1 MDISTVSSIVDVGL
15 DVLATVGGS
24 AIVAAF
30 LPKPTDEAYKIFLIV
45 RKIVDFVGAN
55 WFNAKNGS

>member
-1 MDISTVSSIVDVGL
+1 MDIGTFSTIIDTGL
-15 DVLATVGGS
+15 NVLATVGGS
-24 AIVAAF
+24 AIAAAF
-30 LPKPTDEAYKIFLIV
+30 LPKPSANAYQIFLIV